1 MCGRYVEN
9 LWWSLFMLDPITD
22 RMSWTVTLA
31 CQRYRYRLNFISSLM
46 FKKFFS
52 LVYFSSSE
60 AVSNNYWV
68 FLPFYINFI
77 STDGAKVVTIPTYA
91 LLTGRKIYAY
101 SIPLEFFIRNGV
113 SVPVSQDM
121 GWYPVMW
128 WAPDPLHVENYKPVS
143 ITYWTWYFPLSE

>member
-1 MCGRYVEN
+1 
-9 LWWSLFMLDPITD
+9 
-22 RMSWTVTLA
+22 
-31 CQRYRYRLNFISSLM
+31 M

-121 GWYPVMW
+121 G
-128 WAPDPLHVENYKPVS
+128 
-143 ITYWTWYFPLSE
+143 